1 MDLLLEN
8 ISHDDLK
15 KYLKEFYA
23 YAKKELNLDK
33 CPRLILKRDK
43 ENANNFFG
51 KTGYYDPAKLEICL
65 YISDRHPKDIIRS
78 FAHELVHHM
87 QNLQGK
93 NDNIDMSDTHIPD
106 YASKNPE
113 LRELEREAFELGN
126 LKFRDWCDMNKVKGK
141 NIMNEMKKEKVIH
154 AHKKAEELMSKGTPE
169 KVAYAVA
176 MNLEK
181 GKKSHG
187 KGKKMTKKE
196 NIKKLAAE
204 EAAAHMKH
212 LRGGGPKKE
221 EQSDFEEKGANPMNE
236 GNDLPYQELFDE
248 KERLLKTAFNKRE
261 DIIYQELI
269 RRFIKK

>member
-8 ISHDDLK
+8 ISHEDLK
-15 KYLKEFYA
+15 KYLKEFYD
-23 YAKKELNLDK
+23 YAKKELNIDK
-33 CPRLILKRDK
+33 APRLILKRDK
-43 ENANNFFG
+43 ENASNFFG

-65 YISDRHPKDIIRS
+65 YISNRHAKDIIRS

-93 NDNIDMSDTHIPD
+93 NDNIDMSDTRIAD
-106 YASKNPE
+106 YASKNPQ

-126 LKFRDWCDMNKVKGK
+126 LKFRDWCDMNKVKEK
-141 NIMNEMKKEKVIH
+141 NVMNEMKKADITASHEK
-154 AHKKAEELMSKGTPE
+154 AKELINKGTPE
-169 KVAYAVA
+169 NTAYAVA
-176 MNLEK
+176 TNIIK
-181 GKKSHG
+181 GVKMKK
-187 KGKKMTKKE
+187 KKKKTE

-212 LRGGGPKKE
+212 LRGDGMKK
-221 EQSDFEEKGANPMNE
+221 EQSDFEETGANPTNE
-236 GNDLPYQELFDE
+236 NKDLPYQELFDE